1 MKTTIERL
9 DRDHGDFIIL
19 SPKSTRRRT
28 RFPFAMLSAM
38 VCAILLMDA
47 ILPLRDLW
55 FHEALLTQLGWW
67 PVLPSLILFPGWA
80 VIPPVPQIHATGLPL
95 VIHSWEKVPLLLG
108 AFVVVFLIYLLAL
121 RRLPTLVTRRF
132 ILKSTLLLGILYA
145 LIPIV
150 TSPDV
155 FSYIAY
161 ARIGVIHHLNPLT
174 TLPAAIRSDPIYNY
188 LSWIDQPS
196 AYGPTWVIITSAW
209 QWVFTSFGINY
220 ILEMIIV
227 LRIQGLAMHLVS
239 TSLIWSISGH
249 LQHLNGNTSSTRR
262 MLATLAFAWN
272 PLLLIEA
279 CANAHNDTTLLTLVL
294 LSIWFLT
301 RNAARTQPQGH
312 APTIHER
319 TWEATGERMVDVCPP
334 RWYNLVLV
342 VRARMKTRLVS
353 YASSPYGSI
362 MLAAAMLA
370 LATCLKINVILFVPG
385 LLFYIWAQAPGRD
398 RLKRVV
404 AVSATYMGI
413 IVLLYAP
420 FWQGGAILNVFS
432 VNPATYRSMNSP
444 ADFLGHVYNAIAGT
458 LGYPIGE
465 PIGSPAERLTH
476 TLSMG
481 IFVVFYL
488 LLCWRVMRK
497 PGRISTLR
505 DLICWMAVAWLAY
518 CAFGSP
524 WFWPWYIVT
533 FFGLYALIEA
543 SPGHD
548 NRGLGSYFVRLLI
561 FSMLSIYCFNAW
573 GPSNSFVPGLPGF
586 EWSYLSGLC
595 AWGLPL
601 IGVALLV
608 RVRGVRMNT
617 GHWS

>member
-1 MKTTIERL
+1 MKTTLERL
-9 DRDHGDFIIL
+9 DIDQGDFTIL
-19 SPKSTRRRT
+19 PPKNSKRRT
-28 RFPFAMLSAM
+28 LFPFAMLFAM
-38 VCAILLMDA
+38 GCAILLMDA
-47 ILPLRDLW
+47 VLPLRDFW

-67 PVLPSLILFPGWA
+67 PVLLSFILFPGWA

-95 VIHSWEKVPLLLG
+95 AIHSLEKLPFLVA

-121 RRLPTLVTRRF
+121 RRLPALVTCRF
-132 ILKSTLLLGILYA
+132 ILNSTVLLGILYA

-174 TLPAAIRSDPIYNY
+174 TLPAAISTDPIFNY

-220 ILEMIIV
+220 ILEMIIT

-239 TSLIWSISGH
+239 TVLIWSISGH
-249 LQHLNGNTSSTRR
+249 LQQLNGNTSSTRR
-262 MLATLAFAWN
+262 TLATLAFAWN
-272 PLLLIEA
+272 PLLLFEA
-279 CANAHNDTTLLTLVL
+279 CVNAHSDTTLLTFIL

-301 RNAARTQPQGH
+301 RNAVSTPLQGRPQGH

-319 TWEATGERMVDVCPP
+319 AWEATGGHIVGACPCGRP
-334 RWYNLVLV
+334 RW
-342 VRARMKTRLVS
+342 
-353 YASSPYGSI
+353 SI
-362 MLAAAMLA
+362 ILAAATLA

-385 LLFYIWAQAPGRD
+385 LLFYTWAQEPVSD
-398 RLKRVV
+398 RLKRVA
-404 AVSATYMGI
+404 AVSATYVGVC
-413 IVLLYAP
+413 VLLYAP
-420 FWQGGAILNVFS
+420 FWQGGTILNVFS
-432 VNPATYRSMNSP
+432 VNPATSRSMNSP
-444 ADFLGHVYNAIAGT
+444 VDFLGHFYNAIVGM
-458 LGYPIGE
+458 LGYPLGE
-465 PIGSPAERLTH
+465 PIGSPAERILH

-481 IFVVFYL
+481 IFVVIYL
-488 LLCWRVMRK
+488 LLCWRVIRQ

-505 DLICWMAVAWLAY
+505 GLIGWMAVVWLAY

-543 SPGHD
+543 SPSYD
-548 NRGLGSYFVRLLI
+548 NLGFGRYFARLLI

-586 EWSYLSGLC
+586 EWSYFSGLFV
-595 AWGLPL
+595 WGLPL
-601 IGVALLV
+601 IGVALLA
-608 RVRGVRMNT
+608 RARGASLTFNQL
-617 GHWS
+617 S

>member
-9 DRDHGDFIIL
+9 DIDHGDFIIL
-19 SPKSTRRRT
+19 PPKSSKRRT
-28 RFPFAMLSAM
+28 LFPLAMLSAM
-38 VCAILLMDA
+38 VCGILLMDA

-67 PVLPSLILFPGWA
+67 PTLPSLILFPGWA
-80 VIPPVPQIHATGLPL
+80 VIPPIPQIHATGLPL

-108 AFVVVFLIYLLAL
+108 AFAVVFLIYLLAL

-132 ILKSTLLLGILYA
+132 VLYSTILLGILYA

-174 TLPAAIRSDPIYNY
+174 TLPTAIGADPIYTY

-209 QWVFTSFGINY
+209 QWIFTSFGIDY
-220 ILEMIIV
+220 ILEMMIV
-227 LRIQGLAMHLVS
+227 LRLQGLVMHLVS
-239 TSLIWSISGH
+239 TLLIWSISGH
-249 LQHLNGNTSSTRR
+249 FQQVNGKTSSTRR
-262 MLATLAFAWN
+262 TLATLAFAWN
-272 PLLLIEA
+272 PLLLFEA
-279 CANAHNDTTLLTLVL
+279 CVNAHSDTTLLTLIL

-301 RNAARTQPQGH
+301 RNAAARSDVRSTPVLGRANIQTRF
-312 APTIHER
+312 ASF
-319 TWEATGERMVDVCPP
+319 ATG
-334 RWYNLVLV
+334 
-342 VRARMKTRLVS
+342 S
-353 YASSPYGSI
+353 YGPI
-362 MLAAAMLA
+362 ILAAAMLA

-385 LLFYIWAQAPGRD
+385 LLLYTWVRGPASD

-404 AVSATYMGI
+404 AAGTTYTGVF
-413 IVLLYAP
+413 VLLYAP

-432 VNPATYRSMNSP
+432 VNPATSRSMNSP
-444 ADFLGHVYNAIAGT
+444 ANFLGHFYNAIAAM
-458 LGYPIGE
+458 LGFPIGE
-465 PIGSPAERLTH
+465 PVGSPAEHITH

-481 IFVVFYL
+481 LFMVIYL
-488 LLCWRVMRK
+488 LLCWRVIRK
-497 PGRISTLR
+497 PGRISTVQG
-505 DLICWMAVAWLAY
+505 LIRWMAIVWLTY

-543 SPGHD
+543 SVG
-548 NRGLGSYFVRLLI
+548 RGNQGIGTYFVRLLI
-561 FSMLSIYCFNAW
+561 FSMLSIYCFTTW

-586 EWSYLSGLC
+586 EWSYFSGLFV
-595 AWGLPL
+595 WGLPL
-601 IGVALLV
+601 IGAALLV
-608 RVRGVRMNT
+608 RVRSGRVNNRPLVLT
-617 GHWS
+617 HK

>member
-9 DRDHGDFIIL
+9 DIDHGDFIIL
-19 SPKSTRRRT
+19 PPKSSKRRT
-28 RFPFAMLSAM
+28 LFPFAMLSAM

-47 ILPLRDLW
+47 ILPLRELW

-67 PVLPSLILFPGWA
+67 PALPSLILFPGWA
-80 VIPPVPQIHATGLPL
+80 VIPPIPQIHATGLPL

-132 ILKSTLLLGILYA
+132 VLNSTILLGILYA

-174 TLPAAIRSDPIYNY
+174 TLPTAIGTDPIYSY

-209 QWVFTSFGINY
+209 QWIFTSFGIDY
-220 ILEMIIV
+220 ILEMMIV
-227 LRIQGLAMHLVS
+227 LRLQGLVMHLVS
-239 TSLIWSISGH
+239 TLLIWSISGH
-249 LQHLNGNTSSTRR
+249 FQQLNGYTSSTRR
-262 MLATLAFAWN
+262 TLATLAFAWN
-272 PLLLIEA
+272 PLLLFEA
-279 CANAHNDTTLLTLVL
+279 CVNAHSDTTLLTLIL

-301 RNAARTQPQGH
+301 RDAVNR
-312 APTIHER
+312 
-319 TWEATGERMVDVCPP
+319 P
-334 RWYNLVLV
+334 RW
-342 VRARMKTRLVS
+342 
-353 YASSPYGSI
+353 SI

-385 LLFYIWAQAPGRD
+385 LLLYTWAHGPASD

-404 AVSATYMGI
+404 AAGATYTG
-413 IVLLYAP
+413 VFLLLYAP
-420 FWQGGAILNVFS
+420 FWQGGAILHVFS

-444 ADFLGHVYNAIAGT
+444 ADFLGHFYNAIAGT
-458 LGYPIGE
+458 LGFPIGV
-465 PIGSPAERLTH
+465 PVGSPAEHITH

-481 IFVVFYL
+481 LFVVIYL
-488 LLCWRVMRK
+488 LLCWRVIRK
-497 PGRISTLR
+497 PGRISTAQG
-505 DLICWMAVAWLAY
+505 LIRWMAVVWLAY

-543 SPGHD
+543 LS
-548 NRGLGSYFVRLLI
+548 GLGNQGIGAYFVRMLI
-561 FSMLSIYCFNAW
+561 FSMLSIYCFTAW

-586 EWSYLSGLC
+586 EWSYFSGLFV
-595 AWGLPL
+595 WGLPL
-601 IGVALLV
+601 IGAALLV
-608 RVRGVRMNT
+608 RVRSGKVNNRPLVLT
-617 GHWS
+617 HK

>member
-9 DRDHGDFIIL
+9 DIDHGDFIIL
-19 SPKSTRRRT
+19 SPTSSKRRT
-28 RFPFAMLSAM
+28 LFPFAMLSAM
-38 VCAILLMDA
+38 VGAILLMDA

-95 VIHSWEKVPLLLG
+95 VLHSWEKVPLLLG
-108 AFVVVFLIYLLAL
+108 ALVVVFLIYLLAL

-132 ILKSTLLLGILYA
+132 VLNSTVLLGILYA

-174 TLPAAIRSDPIYNY
+174 TLPAAIHTDPIYNY

-239 TSLIWSISGH
+239 TMLIWSISGH
-249 LQHLNGNTSSTRR
+249 LQQLNGNTSSTRR

-272 PLLLIEA
+272 PLLLFEA
-279 CANAHNDTTLLTLVL
+279 CVNAHNDTALLTFIL

-301 RNAARTQPQGH
+301 RNAAH
-312 APTIHER
+312 S
-319 TWEATGERMVDVCPP
+319 DVRSTPSL
-334 RWYNLVLV
+334 W
-342 VRARMKTRLVS
+342 RASIKTRFVS
-353 YASSPYGSI
+353 FAGGPYGSI
-362 MLAAAMLA
+362 MPAAAMLA

-385 LLFYIWAQAPGRD
+385 LLFYTWAQAPVRD

-404 AVSATYMGI
+404 AVSATYMGV

-420 FWQGGAILNVFS
+420 FWQGGAIFNVFS

-444 ADFLGHVYNAIAGT
+444 ADFLGHFYNAIAGT

-465 PIGSPAERLTH
+465 PISSPAERITH
-476 TLSMG
+476 TLSIG
-481 IFVVFYL
+481 VFVVIYL

-497 PGRISTLR
+497 PGRINTLR
-505 DLICWMAVAWLAY
+505 GLIRWMAVAWLAY

-543 SPGHD
+543 WPVHD
-548 NRGLGSYFVRLLI
+548 NRGLGISFVRLLI

-586 EWSYLSGLC
+586 EWSYLSGLF

-601 IGVALLV
+601 LGVALLV
-608 RVRGVRMNT
+608 RDRGVRVNS